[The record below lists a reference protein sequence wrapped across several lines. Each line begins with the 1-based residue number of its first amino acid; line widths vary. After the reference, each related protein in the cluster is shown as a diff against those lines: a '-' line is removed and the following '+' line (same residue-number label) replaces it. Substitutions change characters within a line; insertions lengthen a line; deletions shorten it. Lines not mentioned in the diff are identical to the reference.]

1 MTKTFT
7 NEHRTQ
13 VITADLGHIRRL
25 VATLKVHHRDTRSIN
40 LIGTALKVIAGTPD
54 FNWEQIKFNQEQ
66 LINAEE
72 GQSELNIKF
81 QKRVNAITNSMN
93 QIQKVDRKKGHI
105 F

>member
-7 NEHRTQ
+7 NDHKAQ
-13 VITADLGHIRRL
+13 VKTTDLGHIRIL

-54 FNWEQIKFNQEQ
+54 FNDWEQIKLNQEQ

-72 GQSELNIKF
+72 RQSEFNIKF
-81 QKRVNAITNSMN
+81 
-93 QIQKVDRKKGHI
+93 
-105 F
+105 